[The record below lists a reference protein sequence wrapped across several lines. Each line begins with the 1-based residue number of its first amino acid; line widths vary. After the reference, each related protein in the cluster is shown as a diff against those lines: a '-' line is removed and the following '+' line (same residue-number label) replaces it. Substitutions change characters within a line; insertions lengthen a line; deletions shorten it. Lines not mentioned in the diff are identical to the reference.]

1 MKLNMIAEKEQ
12 GWLIVVR
19 ALIDL
24 VPDNDSLGPAVI
36 TLFLDE
42 CPLPSKETIHKLLY
56 NLDLGSSRLD
66 QLDAGWNKVFHPYI
80 TRGFSF
86 QNACIVLGS
95 LAEKLAGMNSVG
107 MCNEKTLNYLVRNLV
122 FRMFS

>member
-1 MKLNMIAEKEQ
+1 MIAEKEQ

-24 VPDNDSLGPAVI
+24 VPDQDSLGPAVI

-56 NLDLGSSRLD
+56 TLDLGEHEADLKD
-66 QLDAGWNKVFHPYI
+66 PGWNKV
-80 TRGFSF
+80 G
-86 QNACIVLGS
+86 
-95 LAEKLAGMNSVG
+95 
-107 MCNEKTLNYLVRNLV
+107 
-122 FRMFS
+122 

>member
-24 VPDNDSLGPAVI
+24 VPDHDSLGPAVI

-42 CPLPSKETIHKLLY
+42 CPLPSKDTIHKLLY
-56 NLDLGSSRLD
+56 NLDLGSPFVDS
-66 QLDAGWNKVFHPYI
+66 LDAGWNKVGSSVFFLI
-80 TRGFSF
+80 FESFRRLCNNSFSER
-86 QNACIVLGS
+86 VH
-95 LAEKLAGMNSVG
+95 SVG
-107 MCNEKTLNYLVRNLV
+107 
-122 FRMFS
+122 FFS